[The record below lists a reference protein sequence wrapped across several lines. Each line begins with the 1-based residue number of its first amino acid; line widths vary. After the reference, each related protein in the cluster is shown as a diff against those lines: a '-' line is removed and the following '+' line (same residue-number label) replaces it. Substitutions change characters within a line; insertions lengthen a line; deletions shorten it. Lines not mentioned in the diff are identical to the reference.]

1 MTHDFAEAVL
11 KGLKDEREGKVAG
24 LVAGALSHDDYKYR
38 CGEIHGLDLAMDH
51 ITTVL
56 KKTEDP
62 DDE

>member
-11 KGLKDEREGKVAG
+11 KALKEERESKVAG
-24 LVAGALSHDDYKYR
+24 IVAGTLDHERYKYQS
-38 CGEIHGLDLAMDH
+38 GEIHGLDLAMDH

-56 KKTEDP
+56 KKIEDP